1 MLRLLVLACT
11 AGLLTA
17 GCDELFDNGGSQT
30 PADEGADTQPAFDDV
45 DAPASGPTDSGDR
58 DIPWG
63 AGGPIS
69 DEYAAL
75 LPLRGFGHEP
85 NWHVSV
91 DADNTTIYRQTEPL
105 VSFPTRQPDVAPA
118 RFRFDHPDG
127 SVRVVFRRQVCR
139 DVATGMPHP
148 FTVIA
153 RPRPEMFEGCG
164 GDPETLF
171 ANANWTLALLGE
183 EALTS
188 DRELSIRVEDG
199 RVSGSGGCNRFM
211 GGYSLTGESLTL
223 SELATTQMA
232 CSDEVMAQEGRI
244 LDRLADVSMFDLT
257 DADGALVLRTGLG
270 ETITAYRAE

>member
-1 MLRLLVLACT
+1 MLRFLALACT

-17 GCDELFDNGGSQT
+17 GCTDLFENGGSQA
-30 PADEGADTQPAFDDV
+30 PADDSAATETAIDEA
-45 DAPASGPTDSGDR
+45 ASGPHDSGDLPTP
-58 DIPWG
+58 DE

-69 DEYAAL
+69 REYEAL

-85 NWHVSV
+85 NWHVRV
-91 DADNTTIYRQTEPL
+91 EADNVTIFRQTEAL
-105 VSFPTRQPDVAPA
+105 LSFPTRQPDVVPS
-118 RFRFDHPDG
+118 RFRFDDPG
-127 SVRVVFRRQVCR
+127 STSHVVFRRQICR
-139 DVATGMPHP
+139 DIATGMPHP

-153 RPRPEMFEGCG
+153 RLRPETFEGCG

-171 ANANWTLALLGE
+171 ANANWTLAQLGE

-188 DRELSIRVEDG
+188 DRELSIRFEDG
-199 RVSGSGGCNRFM
+199 RVSGSSGCNRFM

-270 ETITAYRAE
+270 ETITAYRSE